1 MNPHPSVSA
10 TTYPFFSNSTGQT
23 GECNSTLLS
32 PGVVQTDFVS
42 ENIIGRTNGDIA
54 NAVAVKPLT
63 VSLRTRS
70 QLFMQY
76 SGGIINSTDCGTDYN
91 TFALLV
97 GYGTNTTTNTSYWI
111 V

>member
-1 MNPHPSVSA
+1 MNPYPSVSA

-23 GECNSTLLS
+23 GECNKTLLT
-32 PGVVQTDFVS
+32 PGVVQT
-42 ENIIGRTNGDIA
+42 ELPGNTIIGRTNGNIA
-54 NAVAVKPLT
+54 NAVAVKPVT
-63 VSLRTRS
+63 VALNTRS
-70 QLFMQY
+70 QLFIHY
-76 SGGIINSTDCGTDYN
+76 SGGIINSTDCGTDTN